1 MDLEPAYP
9 APASA
14 SCDTALLA
22 LDAAREALRN
32 SEVSEQDV
40 DERAGA
46 GARTPPHPAL
56 PPLTYAQAGTYNAVY
71 LRMVRGQV
79 LNAAPR
85 GHRLAYTL
93 WRKVCSRPCERA
105 VIFTTG
111 QCGLGRVA
119 GQCGFH
125 TRGR

>member
-56 PPLTYAQAGTYNAVY
+56 PPLTYAQGPTM
-71 LRMVRGQV
+71 L
-79 LNAAPR
+79 
-85 GHRLAYTL
+85 
-93 WRKVCSRPCERA
+93 S
-105 VIFTTG
+105 
-111 QCGLGRVA
+111 
-119 GQCGFH
+119 
-125 TRGR
+125 